1 MFFHV
6 AFGNTREYL
15 RLEPVQLAVCLISG
29 TPKHGGPGICGMYL
43 LIPPVFP
50 PEPCECI
57 IDTLPKKRESL
68 LGFIQTMKE
77 VFGNCV
83 GELHSRLHIVFIGC
97 EEDVSCEAG
106 CVSEHT
112 GYRESENIKL
122 CPPLQPTG
130 PP

>member
-1 MFFHV
+1 MEDPESVACICSFLLCFHQS
-6 AFGNTREYL
+6 
-15 RLEPVQLAVCLISG
+15 PVSV
-29 TPKHGGPGICGMYL
+29 L
-43 LIPPVFP
+43 LPPSQ
-50 PEPCECI
+50 
-57 IDTLPKKRESL
+57 KRESL

-97 EEDVSCEAG
+97 EEDVSWEAG

-122 CPPLQPTG
+122 CPPL
-130 PP
+130 